1 MKKIKRI
8 FVIADF
14 KDESPKA
21 IRISQRMWVK
31 GLIRAGH
38 DVQRFSYRNILTQ
51 FNPFSGKHF
60 RRFMPKFVKRHTDQL
75 LAEQIKAYYPDVV
88 FILSMK
94 YLEAETVKA
103 IRTVAPNAVI
113 VGRDEDP
120 YPEKNPARLAIAK
133 ECDMVVN
140 TSAGRFLQ
148 TYKDAGV
155 KRCAFLPNICDPDIQ
170 FRYDVDDRWKADVIF
185 TGKATHQRLGE
196 TGDRYDL
203 IERISKIPKGRVYGS
218 FGVPRVEGLDYFYAL
233 SGAKIVL
240 SINIVNDVQLYHSD
254 RQINTLSC
262 GSFVLSKRVPDTD
275 LLFEDQKHLRYFDTE
290 EEFFEQVDWYLKHE
304 DERQKIAQAG
314 MEHAHCE
321 YNCTKMAEYFID
333 LVEHGTCPGTLEL
346 CHLMNG

>member
-1 MKKIKRI
+1 MNMAKRI
-8 FVIADF
+8 FIIADF
-14 KDESPKA
+14 KDESPKS
-21 IRISQRMWVK
+21 IRIAQRMWIK

-51 FNPFSGKHF
+51 FNPFSGRHF

-75 LAEQIKAYYPDVV
+75 LAEQIKAYYPDIV

-94 YLEAETVKA
+94 YLEPETVKA
-103 IRTVAPNAVI
+103 IRNAAPNVVI

-120 YPEKNPARLAIAK
+120 FPEKNPDRLAIAK

-170 FRYDVDDRWKADVIF
+170 FCYSVSDEWKADVIF

-203 IERISKIPKGRVYGS
+203 IERISKMPGGRVYGS
-218 FGVPRVEGLDYFYAL
+218 FGVPRVEGLDYFYAM
-233 SGAKIVL
+233 SGAEIVL
-240 SINIVNDVQLYHSD
+240 SINIINDVQMYHSD
-254 RQINTLSC
+254 RQINALSC
-262 GSFVLSKRVPDTD
+262 GTCVLSKRVPDTE
-275 LLFEDQKHLRYFDTE
+275 LLFEDKRHLRYFDTE
-290 EEFFEQVDWYLKHE
+290 EEFFDLADWYLKHG
-304 DERQKIAQAG
+304 DERRKMADAG
-314 MEHAHCE
+314 MEFAHQE
-321 YNCTKMAEYFID
+321 YNCAKMARYFIE
-333 LVEHGTCPGTLEL
+333 LVENGTCSAPW
-346 CHLMNG
+346 NYVI

>member
-1 MKKIKRI
+1 MKPKRV

-31 GLIRAGH
+31 GLLCAGH

-60 RRFMPKFVKRHTDQL
+60 RRFMPKFVKRHTDTL
-75 LAEQIKAYYPDVV
+75 LAEQIKAYYPDIV

-94 YLEAETVKA
+94 YLEPETVQI
-103 IRTVAPNAVI
+103 IRQAAPGAVI

-120 YPEKNPARLAIAK
+120 FPEKNPVRLAIAK

-155 KRCAFLPNICDPDIQ
+155 KYCAFLPNICDPGIQ
-170 FRYDVDDRWKADVIF
+170 YRYEVDNKWKADVIF

-203 IERISKIPKGRVYGS
+203 IKRISKTPKGRVYGS
-218 FGVPRVEGLDYFYAL
+218 FGIPRVEGLDYFYAL
-233 SGAKIVL
+233 SGAKIIL
-240 SINIVNDVQLYHSD
+240 SINIINDVQMYHSD
-254 RQINTLSC
+254 RQINALSC
-262 GSFVLSKRVPDTD
+262 GTCVLSKRVPDTE
-275 LLFEDQKHLRYFDTE
+275 LLFEDKKHLRYFDTE
-290 EEFFEQVDWYLKHE
+290 EEFFELADWYLKYE
-304 DERQKIAQAG
+304 DERRTIADAG
-314 MEHAHCE
+314 MEYAHRE
-321 YNCTKMAEYFID
+321 YNCTKMAGYFI
-333 LVEHGTCPGTLEL
+333 EL
-346 CHLMNG
+346 IEKGACSAPWNHVI